1 MRCAQHLSESLHFAY
16 QVIRNSM
23 NDPFL
28 FQRDRAAEL
37 FLIRHADA
45 IPEEDE
51 IIPGGIYDDL
61 PLSRTGRKQA
71 QALAER
77 LSSLSFDAMYSSPLR
92 RCLETAAPLA
102 ERLGIAPIVEERLKE
117 IRLGN
122 IRPLPDD
129 GQDLAALTKAL
140 QERQVEIVRIAGE
153 TGNWDEIPDSELSGA
168 FRRRVVESLNEIVS
182 KHIGQRVIVFAH
194 GGVIN
199 AYIAEVLGLEK
210 DFFFPAANT
219 SISIVRASAERRV
232 LYVLNDIGHIMRP
245 A

>member
-1 MRCAQHLSESLHFAY
+1 
-16 QVIRNSM
+16 M

-28 FQRDRAAEL
+28 FQRANAAEL

-51 IIPGGIYDDL
+51 IIPSGIYDDL
-61 PLSRTGRKQA
+61 PLSRTGRHQA
-71 QALAER
+71 QALTER
-77 LSSLSFDAMYSSPLR
+77 LSGLSFDAMYSSPLR

-102 ERLGIAPIVEERLKE
+102 GRLGMTPIIAEGLKE
-117 IRLGN
+117 IKLGN
-122 IRPLPDD
+122 IRPLPEDS
-129 GQDLAALTKAL
+129 QKNLATLTKAL
-140 QERQVEIVRIAGE
+140 QERQLDIVRVAGE
-153 TGNWDEIPDSELSGA
+153 IGHWDGIPDSEQSIA
-168 FRRRVVESLNEIVS
+168 FRARVVQTLDEIVS
-182 KHIGQRVIVFAH
+182 KHIGQRILAFAH

-219 SISIVRASAERRV
+219 SISIVRAASTKHRV
-232 LYVLNDIGHIMRP
+232 LFVLNDIGHIMRP

>member
-1 MRCAQHLSESLHFAY
+1 MK
-16 QVIRNSM
+16 
-23 NDPFL
+23 DPFL
-28 FQRDRAAEL
+28 FQRTHAAEL

-51 IIPGGIYDDL
+51 IIPSGIYDDL

-71 QALAER
+71 QALKER
-77 LSSLSFDAMYSSPLR
+77 LSGFSFDAIYSSPLR

-102 ERLGIAPIVEERLKE
+102 EHLEMTPIVVEDLKE
-117 IRLGN
+117 IKLGN
-122 IRPLPDD
+122 FRPLPQDR
-129 GQDLAALTKAL
+129 QDLAALTKAL
-140 QERQVEIVRIAGE
+140 QERQLEIVRVAGE
-153 TGNWDEIPDSELSGA
+153 TGHWDRIPDSEQSMT
-168 FRRRVVESLNEIVS
+168 FRSRVVETLDEIVS
-182 KHIGQRVIVFAH
+182 KHIGQRILAFAH

-219 SISIVRASAERRV
+219 SITIVRVASKKHRV
-232 LYVLNDIGHIMRP
+232 LYVLNDIGHIMKP

>member
-1 MRCAQHLSESLHFAY
+1 
-16 QVIRNSM
+16 M

-28 FQRDRAAEL
+28 FQRTNAAEL

-51 IIPGGIYDDL
+51 INPSGIYDDL
-61 PLSRTGRKQA
+61 PLSRTGRQQA
-71 QALAER
+71 QALTER
-77 LSSLSFDAMYSSPLR
+77 LSGLSFDAMYSSPLR

-102 ERLGIAPIVEERLKE
+102 KSLGMTPIIAEGLKE
-117 IRLGN
+117 IKLGN
-122 IRPLPDD
+122 IRPLPEDS
-129 GQDLAALTKAL
+129 QKNLAALTKAL
-140 QERQVEIVRIAGE
+140 QERQLDIVRIAGE
-153 TGNWDEIPDSELSGA
+153 TGHWDGIPDSEPSIA
-168 FRRRVVESLNEIVS
+168 FRSRVVKTLDEIVS
-182 KHIGQRVIVFAH
+182 KHIGQRILAFAH

-219 SISIVRASAERRV
+219 SISIVRAASTKQRV
-232 LYVLNDIGHIMRP
+232 LFVLNDIGHIMRP

>member
-1 MRCAQHLSESLHFAY
+1 
-16 QVIRNSM
+16 M

-28 FQRDRAAEL
+28 FQRTNAAEL

-51 IIPGGIYDDL
+51 INPSGIYDDL
-61 PLSRTGRKQA
+61 PLSRTGRQQA
-71 QALAER
+71 QALTER
-77 LSSLSFDAMYSSPLR
+77 LSGLSFDAMYSSPLR

-102 ERLGIAPIVEERLKE
+102 KSLGMTPIIAVGLKE
-117 IRLGN
+117 IKLGN
-122 IRPLPDD
+122 IRPLPEDS
-129 GQDLAALTKAL
+129 QKNLAALTKAL
-140 QERQVEIVRIAGE
+140 QERQLDIVRIAGE
-153 TGNWDEIPDSELSGA
+153 TGHWDGIPDSEPSIA
-168 FRRRVVESLNEIVS
+168 FRSRVVKTLDEIVS
-182 KHIGQRVIVFAH
+182 KHIGQRILAFAH

-219 SISIVRASAERRV
+219 SISIVRAASTKQRV
-232 LYVLNDIGHIMRP
+232 LFVLNDIGHIMRP

>member
-1 MRCAQHLSESLHFAY
+1 
-16 QVIRNSM
+16 M

-28 FQRDRAAEL
+28 FQRTNAAEL

-51 IIPGGIYDDL
+51 IIPSGIYDDL
-61 PLSRTGRKQA
+61 PLSRTGRQQA
-71 QALAER
+71 QALTER
-77 LSSLSFDAMYSSPLR
+77 LSGLSFDAMYSSPLR

-102 ERLGIAPIVEERLKE
+102 KRLGMTPIIAEGLKE
-117 IRLGN
+117 IKLGN
-122 IRPLPDD
+122 IRPLPEDS
-129 GQDLAALTKAL
+129 QKNLAALTKAL
-140 QERQVEIVRIAGE
+140 QERQLDIVRIAGE
-153 TGNWDEIPDSELSGA
+153 TGHWDGIPDSERSIA
-168 FRRRVVESLNEIVS
+168 FRSRVVKTLDEIVS
-182 KHIGQRVIVFAH
+182 RHIGQRILAFAH

-219 SISIVRASAERRV
+219 SISIVRAASTKHRV
-232 LYVLNDIGHIMRP
+232 LFVLNDIGHIMRP